1 MQTPRF
7 NKFMIND
14 QVLNMFSYKIK
25 KCNNEI
31 IKWGKEWIQ
40 KPNEIL
46 ITMVIDEKIFSK
58 KIDTSKKLIDFN
70 FELKNNIQM
79 N

>member
-1 MQTPRF
+1 
-7 NKFMIND
+7 MIND

-46 ITMVIDEKIFSK
+46 ITMLIDEKILSK
-58 KIDTSKKLIDFN
+58 KIDASKKLIDFN
-70 FELKNNIQM
+70 FELKNNIQI